1 MKLVRNMKS
10 AGMLIMSCTTVSGES
25 EKCSLIVPRA
35 GATAAPAITVRRDS
49 DRIAVIIPFL
59 FFVLSIVT
67 SFLRTAIK
75 KRRSDRDMQS
85 DLRLSATHCEMY
97 YSKNTLPM

>member
-1 MKLVRNMKS
+1 
-10 AGMLIMSCTTVSGES
+10 
-25 EKCSLIVPRA
+25 
-35 GATAAPAITVRRDS
+35 
-49 DRIAVIIPFL
+49 L